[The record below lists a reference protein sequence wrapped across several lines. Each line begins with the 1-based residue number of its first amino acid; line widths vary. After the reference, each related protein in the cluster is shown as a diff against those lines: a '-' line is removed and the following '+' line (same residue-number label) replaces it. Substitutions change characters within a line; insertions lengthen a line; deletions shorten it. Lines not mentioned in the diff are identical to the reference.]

1 MIIYLLIIM
10 FFVLLL
16 NKREHF
22 LDIID
27 VYGAKE
33 RDKIYKGFYKCS
45 EYIDLMI

>member
-16 NKREHF
+16 NKQENF
-22 LDIID
+22 SNIID
-27 VYGAKE
+27 VYGG

-45 EYIDLMI
+45 EYVDLMFKK